1 MPRGIPFFTA
11 NSDNFVKIFVNVPLL
26 QYLCTPEH
34 YKMTKRILLIA
45 DIVGVGRVGITASMP
60 VLMRMGYDVA
70 NLPTSLVSNN
80 FGYGRYAMR
89 DMGSYLTEAL
99 GVWDDLDFSYDGIM
113 TGFIPSEEQAED
125 IAAYC
130 RRQRAH
136 GSFIAVDPVMGD
148 GGTLYSG
155 LPPKIVTIMRD
166 MVGISHLT
174 CPNYTEACYL
184 LSDECKE
191 KGVTKAEAFSM
202 LRRLHEMGAES
213 VVITSITVDGQTSVA
228 GFDGKKNSDNKEFT
242 DCRFILPYKEIPV
255 MFSGTGDVFLAFLV
269 GKLMA
274 GEDLKTATQY
284 SIDTVAALIKKF
296 KDYPDKY
303 LGLPL

>member
-1 MPRGIPFFTA
+1 
-11 NSDNFVKIFVNVPLL
+11 
-26 QYLCTPEH
+26 
-34 YKMTKRILLIA
+34 MTKRILLIA
-45 DIVGVGRVGITASMP
+45 DIVGVGRVGVTASMP

-70 NLPTSLVSNN
+70 NLPTALVSNN

-89 DMGSYLTEAL
+89 DMGDYLTETL
-99 GVWDDLDFSYDGIM
+99 GVWDDLDFSYDGII
-113 TGFIPSEEQAED
+113 TGFIPSEEQAEV

-136 GSFIAVDPVMGD
+136 GSFIVVDPVMGD

-155 LPPKIVTIMRD
+155 LPPKIVAIMRD

-184 LSDECKE
+184 LSQECKPE
-191 KGVTKAEAFSM
+191 GVSKAEAYQM
-202 LRRLHEMGAES
+202 LRRLREMGAES
-213 VVITSITVDGQTSVA
+213 AVITSITVDGQTSVA
-228 GFDGKKNSDNKEFT
+228 GYDGRKKNDKEDLSDP
-242 DCRFILPYKEIPV
+242 RFILPYQEIPAV
-255 MFSGTGDVFLAFLV
+255 FSGTGDVFSAFLV

-274 GEDLKTATQY
+274 GMPLKDATQY
-284 SIDTVAALIKKF
+284 AMFTLSDLIEKF

-303 LGLPL
+303 LGLPI